1 MNAGFQLWVG
11 QAINGLVLGNI
22 YALLAAGLALIFGV
36 ANLINFAH
44 GSVYMAGS
52 FAGWFLITRLGW
64 PLWAALPAAALAGAV
79 LGLVIERVAVR
90 PFRTSAHIAPLLATL
105 GAGMILD
112 SLAEIIFSPNPQSF
126 PAVLPPTRIALGAA
140 LGGVSIGLLD
150 LLILGVSIASA
161 LALFAFLKYS
171 RMGQALRATA
181 QDFEAA
187 QQMGVRVAQVNS
199 IAFAIASALG
209 ALAGVLIG
217 LYYNF
222 ISPSSGFQ
230 AGLKGFTACVLG
242 GLGSIPAA
250 MAGGVVL
257 GLGESFGVALFGSS
271 YRNLIAFGLL
281 LAVLFLRPNG
291 LFGGGKRQVRET
303 LTGSFLPLGRAVRPR
318 WFVALPLALAALILP
333 WLIPNPY
340 VLQVLT
346 GGWISALFALSLT
359 LVAGSAGIMSLG
371 HAGLMAIGAYASGLL
386 TLKAGWPFAA
396 AFLAAGFAAAL
407 IGTILASPALKL
419 KGHYIA
425 IATLGLGEIV
435 NQVILNWDALTQ
447 GAMGLAG
454 IPAPRLFG
462 HDITTVGGFYY
473 LSLAV
478 LIASALII
486 AAVIKSPLGRT
497 LRGLRD
503 DETAA
508 QSLGIVPQ
516 TYRGLAFGVSAFF
529 AGLAGALTAHLYT
542 YISHE
547 TFGSSYSILGLT
559 MVILGGLG
567 NLWGALLG
575 ALALTGLPELLR
587 FAAQARW
594 LVYGAILLLVLRFR
608 PQGILGSR

>member
-1 MNAGFQLWVG
+1 MSAGFQLWVG

-52 FAGWFLITRLGW
+52 FAGWFLITSLGW
-64 PLWAALPAAALAGAV
+64 PLWTALPAAALVGAA
-79 LGLVIERVAVR
+79 LGLVIERIAVR
-90 PFRTSAHIAPLLATL
+90 PFRNSAHIAPLLATL

-126 PAVLPPTRIALGAA
+126 PAVLPPTRIAIGT
-140 LGGVSIGLLD
+140 VSIGLLD
-150 LLILGVSIASA
+150 LLILAVSLACA
-161 LALFAFLKYS
+161 LALFFLLKFS
-171 RMGQALRATA
+171 KIGQALRATS

-187 QQMGVRVAQVNS
+187 QQMGVRVARVNS
-199 IAFAIASALG
+199 VAFAIASALG

-250 MAGGVVL
+250 MAGGLVL
-257 GLGESFGVALFGSS
+257 GLVESLGVALFGSS

-291 LFGGGKRQVRET
+291 LFGGGKKQVREI
-303 LTGSFLPLGRAVRPR
+303 LTGSFLPLGKAVQPP
-318 WFVALPLALAALILP
+318 WFVALPLIFAALILP
-333 WLIPNPY
+333 RLTSNPY

-346 GGWISALFALSLT
+346 VGWISALFAFSLT
-359 LVAGSAGIMSLG
+359 IVAGSAGIMSLG
-371 HAGLMAIGAYASGLL
+371 HAGLMAIGAYTSGLL
-386 TLKAGWPFAA
+386 TLKAGWPFVV
-396 AFLAAGFAAAL
+396 AFLSAGFVAAL
-407 IGTILASPALKL
+407 VGTVVASPALKL

-435 NQVILNWDALTQ
+435 NQVILNWDSLTQ

-454 IPAPRLFG
+454 IPAPRMFG
-462 HDITTVGGFYY
+462 KDITTVGGFYY
-473 LSLAV
+473 LSLVV
-478 LIASALII
+478 LIVSGVII
-486 AAVIKSPLGRT
+486 TAVIKSPLGRT

-503 DETAA
+503 DEVAA
-508 QSLGIVPQ
+508 QALGIVPP
-516 TYRGLAFGVSAFF
+516 TYRSLAFAVSAFF

-567 NLWGALLG
+567 NPWGALLG
-575 ALALTGLPELLR
+575 ALTLTGLPELLR
-587 FAAQARW
+587 FAAQGRW
-594 LVYGAILLLVLRFR
+594 LVYGSILLLVLRFR

>member
-1 MNAGFQLWVG
+1 MGAGIQLWIG

-52 FAGWFLITRLGW
+52 FAGWYLITRLRV
-64 PLWAALPAAALAGAV
+64 PLWAALPAAALAGAA
-79 LGLVIERVAVR
+79 LGLAIERVAVR
-90 PFRTSAHIAPLLATL
+90 PFRKSAHIAPLLATL

-112 SLAEIIFSPNPQSF
+112 SLAEIVFSPNPQSF
-126 PAVLPPTRIALGAA
+126 PAVLPPIRIQLGA
-140 LGGVSIGLLD
+140 VSIGLLD
-150 LLILGVSIASA
+150 ILILAVSIVSA
-161 LALFAFLKYS
+161 VALFAVLKFS
-171 RMGQALRATA
+171 RIGQALRATA

-187 QQMGVRVAQVNS
+187 QAMGVRVTRVNAS
-199 IAFAIASALG
+199 AFAIASALG

-250 MAGGVVL
+250 MAGGLVL
-257 GLGESFGVALFGSS
+257 GLGESLGVALFGSS

-291 LFGGGKRQVRET
+291 LFGGSRKPTREI
-303 LTGSFLPLGRAVRPR
+303 LTGSFLPLGKVIRPP
-318 WFVALPLALAALILP
+318 WLVALALILAALALP
-333 WLIPNPY
+333 RLLPNPY
-340 VLQVLT
+340 ILQVLT
-346 GGWISALFALSLT
+346 GGWISAIFALSLT
-359 LVAGSAGIMSLG
+359 LVAGTAGIMSLG
-371 HAGLMAIGAYASGLL
+371 QAGLMAIGAYTSGLL
-386 TLKAGWPFAA
+386 TLKAGWPFAG
-396 AFLAAGFAAAL
+396 AFLAAGFVAAFV
-407 IGTILASPALKL
+407 GTLLASPALKL

-435 NQVILNWDALTQ
+435 NQVILNWDSLTQ

-462 HDITTVGGFYY
+462 KDITTVGGFYY
-473 LSLAV
+473 LSLAALV
-478 LIASALII
+478 ASGAVI
-486 AAVIKSPLGRT
+486 AAVVKSPLGRT
-497 LRGLRD
+497 LRGLRE
-503 DETAA
+503 DEAAA
-508 QSLGIVPQ
+508 QSLGIRPRP
-516 TYRGLAFGVSAFF
+516 YRSLAFGVGAFF
-529 AGLAGALTAHLYT
+529 AGIAGALTAHLYT

-587 FAAQARW
+587 FAAQGRW
-594 LVYGAILLLVLRFR
+594 LVYGLILLLALRFR
-608 PQGILGSR
+608 PQGLLGSR

>member
-22 YALLAAGLALIFGV
+22 YALLAAGLALILGV

-52 FAGWFLITRLGW
+52 FAGWLLITRLGW
-64 PLWAALPAAALAGAV
+64 PLWAALPAAALAGAA
-79 LGLVIERVAVR
+79 LGLVIERLAVR
-90 PFRTSAHIAPLLATL
+90 PFRKSGHIAPLLATL

-140 LGGVSIGLLD
+140 LGGVSIGLID

-161 LALFAFLKYS
+161 LALFAFLNFS
-171 RMGQALRATA
+171 RIGQALRATA

-242 GLGSIPAA
+242 GLGSVPAA
-250 MAGGVVL
+250 MAGGVIL
-257 GLGESFGVALFGSS
+257 GLGESLGVARFGSS
-271 YRNLIAFGLL
+271 YRNLISFGFLL
-281 LAVLFLRPNG
+281 VVLFLRPNG
-291 LFGGGKRQVRET
+291 LFGGGRKQVRESM
-303 LTGSFLPLGRAVRPR
+303 TGSFLPIGKAVRVP
-318 WFVALPLALAALILP
+318 WFVALPLVVLALALP
-333 WLIPNPY
+333 RLSSDPY
-340 VLQVLT
+340 LLQVLT

-359 LVAGSAGIMSLG
+359 LVAGTAGIMSLG
-371 HAGLMAIGAYASGLL
+371 QAGLMAIGAYTSGLL

-407 IGTILASPALKL
+407 IGTLLASPALKL
-419 KGHYIA
+419 KGHFIA

-435 NQVILNWDALTQ
+435 NQVILNWSSLTQ
-447 GAMGLAG
+447 GAMGLPG

-462 HDITTVGGFYY
+462 KEITTVGGFYY
-473 LSLAV
+473 LSLIV
-478 LIASALII
+478 LVASALVI
-486 AAVIKSPLGRT
+486 AAIVKSPLGRT

-503 DETAA
+503 DEVAA

-516 TYRGLAFGVSAFF
+516 TYRSLVFAVGASSRAWPERSRPTSTPTSA
-529 AGLAGALTAHLYT
+529 TRP
-542 YISHE
+542 S
-547 TFGSSYSILGLT
+547 
-559 MVILGGLG
+559 
-567 NLWGALLG
+567 
-575 ALALTGLPELLR
+575 
-587 FAAQARW
+587 ARATRSW
-594 LVYGAILLLVLRFR
+594 A
-608 PQGILGSR
+608 